1 MRWVRLVNL
10 KANMLCFYMC
20 TDDWLDCFSVSYF
33 PKYIVGWKY
42 VLKSTVWCSWRVC
55 GALCLEL
62 NQPLHFNTCTHRTLC
77 SGSVGRGWYGCVNKS
92 PEQWLLCDR
101 QVRIIQC
108 HLHVA
113 FEFLELLS
121 FELMDCIICLS
132 VFYKFNAM
140 LFLLF
145 QSRDWT
151 FLFV

>member
-1 MRWVRLVNL
+1 MIGRIVFPSPISPNTLL
-10 KANMLCFYMC
+10 DENMF
-20 TDDWLDCFSVSYF
+20 
-33 PKYIVGWKY
+33 
-42 VLKSTVWCSWRVC
+42 WRVLSGVAGGC
-55 GALCLEL
+55 VEL
-62 NQPLHFNTCTHRTLC
+62 YVWNWTSLYTSIPAQCTHRTLC
-77 SGSVGRGWYGCVNKS
+77 SAAQCRGRENGRVNKS
-92 PEQWLLCDR
+92 PVQWLLCDR
-101 QVRIIQC
+101 QVTMIQC

>member
-1 MRWVRLVNL
+1 MIGRIVFPSPIFPNTLL
-10 KANMLCFYMC
+10 DENMF
-20 TDDWLDCFSVSYF
+20 
-33 PKYIVGWKY
+33 
-42 VLKSTVWCSWRVC
+42 WRVLSGVAGGC
-55 GALCLEL
+55 VEL
-62 NQPLHFNTCTHRTLC
+62 YVWNWTSLYTSIPAHTAHCAQAQWAGGEN
-77 SGSVGRGWYGCVNKS
+77 GRVNKS

-145 QSRDWT
+145 QSKDWSFCLLLNLSFIDYQT
-151 FLFV
+151 KFSWLAIG